1 LHKTFIFGNDCISN
15 EFPGEDKDLGVGF
28 LFRVLRN
35 AIRMYSR
42 TCRIA
47 GSKTLCMSVS
57 RLFDLIPHCLEKFP
71 KADALAG
78 KENGKWTKYSTTD
91 FAEYANNFSY
101 GLLAMGLQR
110 GDKIGIISNNR
121 PEWNM
126 ADMGIL
132 QAGCVDVPIYP
143 TISDSDLKFIIQDAQ
158 LSYVIVSNKILYDKV
173 KACAEGHA
181 HFKGIYSFNPIEG
194 IPHWS
199 EILSLGKKQ
208 KDQARLTALM
218 ATIQE
223 TDLATMLYTSGTTG
237 TPKGVMLSHRNLF
250 SNVYASRKLAPVN
263 EQCKALSFLPLNHIY
278 ERMLTYLYM
287 YLGVSIYYAESIDT
301 ISENLKE
308 IHPEVFSSV
317 PRLLEK
323 VYDKILATG
332 EKLTGIKKALFFWSV
347 SLGERYE
354 MNGANGWWYEL
365 QLKIARK
372 LVFSKWKEALGGNL
386 RCTVS
391 GGAALNPKLARIFW
405 AAGVNVLEG
414 YGLTETS
421 PVISVNF
428 LEPDSAHFGT
438 VGRIIEGVTVKFA
451 EDGEI
456 LAKGPNVMMGY
467 YNRPDATAE
476 AIDPEGYFH
485 TGDIGTLIDGKFL
498 KITDRKKEI
507 FKTSGGKYIAP
518 QMIENK
524 LKESRFIEQSMV
536 VGENQKYAAA
546 FVVPSFKFLQ
556 EYCTL
561 KGIPYTSNEEIIQN
575 PVIKA
580 RIMKSVDEVNKTLA
594 HYETIKKIE
603 LLPHEW
609 TVERGELSPKLSLK
623 RKVILEENK
632 QLLTKIFND

>member
-1 LHKTFIFGNDCISN
+1 MKSILVQAQLSGNLGIYLNPNDRPYSN
-15 EFPGEDKDLGVGF
+15 QN
-28 LFRVLRN
+28 R
-35 AIRMYSR
+35 
-42 TCRIA
+42 
-47 GSKTLCMSVS
+47 MSVS
-57 RLFDLIPHCLEKFP
+57 RLFDLLTHCAEKFP
-71 KADALAG
+71 KEDALAG
-78 KENGKWTKYSTTD
+78 KENGKWIKYSTSD
-91 FAEYANNFSY
+91 FVDYANNMSF
-101 GLLAMGLQR
+101 GLLAMGLKP
-110 GDKIGIISNNR
+110 GDKIGIVSNNR

-132 QAGCVDVPIYP
+132 QAGGVDVPIYP
-143 TISDSDLKFIIQDAQ
+143 TISDADLKFIIHDAQ
-158 LSYVIVSNKILYDKV
+158 LSYVLVSNKALYDKV
-173 KACAEGHA
+173 KTAADGHEA
-181 HFKGIYSFNPIEG
+181 FKGIYSFNKIDG

-199 EILSLGKKQ
+199 EILNLGKKQ
-208 KDQARLTALM
+208 KDVSRLNALM
-218 ATIQE
+218 ASIKE

-237 TPKGVMLSHRNLF
+237 TPKGVMLSHKNLF

-301 ISENLKE
+301 ISDNLKE
-308 IHPEVFSSV
+308 VHPEVFSSV

-323 VYDKILATG
+323 VYDKILSTG
-332 EKLTGIKKALFFWSV
+332 EKLTGIKKALFYWSV

-354 MNGANGWWYEL
+354 MNGANGWWYEF
-365 QLKIARK
+365 QLGIARK
-372 LVFSKWKEALGGNL
+372 LVFSKWKEALGGNI

-428 LEPDSAHFGT
+428 LEPDSACFGT

-451 EDGEI
+451 EDNEI
-456 LAKGPNVMMGY
+456 LVKGPNVMMGY

-476 AIDPEGYFH
+476 AIDKDGWFH
-485 TGDIGTLIDGKFL
+485 TGDIGTLVDDKFL

-536 VGENQKYAAA
+536 VGENEKYAAA
-546 FVVPSFKFLQ
+546 LVVPSFKFLK
-556 EYCTL
+556 EYCAL
-561 KGIPYTSNEEIIQN
+561 KGISFTSNEEIIKNEQ
-575 PVIKA
+575 IKA
-580 RIMKSVDEVNKTLA
+580 RIMKSVEMINKSLA

-603 LLPHEW
+603 LIPQEW
-609 TVERGELSPKLSLK
+609 TVEKGELSPKLSLK

-632 QLLTKIFND
+632 QLLTKIYSE

>member
-1 LHKTFIFGNDCISN
+1 
-15 EFPGEDKDLGVGF
+15 
-28 LFRVLRN
+28 
-35 AIRMYSR
+35 
-42 TCRIA
+42 
-47 GSKTLCMSVS
+47 
-57 RLFDLIPHCLEKFP
+57 
-71 KADALAG
+71 
-78 KENGKWTKYSTTD
+78 
-91 FAEYANNFSY
+91 
-101 GLLAMGLQR
+101 MGLKP
-110 GDKIGIISNNR
+110 GDKIGIVSNNR

-132 QAGCVDVPIYP
+132 QAGGVDVPIYP
-143 TISDSDLKFIIQDAQ
+143 TISDADLKFIIHDAQ
-158 LSYVIVSNKILYDKV
+158 LSYVLVSNKALYDKV
-173 KACAEGHA
+173 KTAADGHEA
-181 HFKGIYSFNPIEG
+181 FKGIYSFNKIDG

-199 EILSLGKKQ
+199 EILNLGKKQ
-208 KDQARLTALM
+208 KDVSRLNALM
-218 ATIQE
+218 ASIKE

-237 TPKGVMLSHRNLF
+237 TPKGVMLSHKNLF

-301 ISENLKE
+301 ISDNLKE
-308 IHPEVFSSV
+308 VHPEVFSSV

-323 VYDKILATG
+323 VYDKILSTG
-332 EKLTGIKKALFFWSV
+332 EKLTGIKKALFYWSV

-354 MNGANGWWYEL
+354 MNGANGWWYEF
-365 QLKIARK
+365 QLGIARK
-372 LVFSKWKEALGGNL
+372 LVFSKWKEALGGNI

-428 LEPDSAHFGT
+428 LEPDSACFGT

-451 EDGEI
+451 EDNEI
-456 LAKGPNVMMGY
+456 LVKGPNVMMGY

-476 AIDPEGYFH
+476 AIDKDGWFH
-485 TGDIGTLIDGKFL
+485 TGDIGTLVDDKFL

-536 VGENQKYAAA
+536 VGENEKYAAA
-546 FVVPSFKFLQ
+546 LVVPSFKFLK
-556 EYCTL
+556 EYCAL
-561 KGIPYTSNEEIIQN
+561 KGISFTSNEEIIKNEQ
-575 PVIKA
+575 IKA
-580 RIMKSVDEVNKTLA
+580 RIMKSVEMINKSLA

-603 LLPHEW
+603 LIPQEW
-609 TVERGELSPKLSLK
+609 TVEKGELSPKLSLK

-632 QLLTKIFND
+632 QLLTKIYSE

>member
-1 LHKTFIFGNDCISN
+1 MKSIL
-15 EFPGEDKDLGVGF
+15 DLQGF
-28 LFRVLRN
+28 QENREIYLRLKN
-35 AIRMYSR
+35 TPYTNQNI
-42 TCRIA
+42 
-47 GSKTLCMSVS
+47 MSVS
-57 RLFDLIPHCLEKFP
+57 RLFDLLTHCAEKFP
-71 KADALAG
+71 KEDALAG
-78 KENGKWTKYSTTD
+78 KENGKWIKYSTSD
-91 FAEYANNFSY
+91 FIDYANNVSY
-101 GLLAMGLQR
+101 GLLAMGLKP

-132 QAGCVDVPIYP
+132 QAGGVDVPIYP
-143 TISDSDLKFIIQDAQ
+143 TISDADLKFIIHDAQ
-158 LSYVIVSNKILYDKV
+158 LSYVLVSNKALYDKV
-173 KACAEGHA
+173 KAAAEGHDA
-181 HFKGIYSFNPIEG
+181 FKGIYSFNQIEG

-199 EILSLGKKQ
+199 EILNLGKKQ
-208 KDQARLTALM
+208 KDASRLTALM
-218 ATIQE
+218 ASIKE

-237 TPKGVMLSHRNLF
+237 TPKGVMLSHKNLF

-278 ERMLTYLYM
+278 ERMLTYLYL

-301 ISENLKE
+301 ISENMKE
-308 IHPEVFSSV
+308 VHPEVFSSV

-323 VYDKILATG
+323 VYDRILSTG
-332 EKLTGIKKALFFWSV
+332 EKLTGVKKALFYWSV
-347 SLGERYE
+347 SLGERFE
-354 MNGANGWWYEL
+354 MNGANGWWYEF
-365 QLKIARK
+365 QLGIARK
-372 LVFSKWKEALGGNL
+372 LVFSKWKEALGGNI

-421 PVISVNF
+421 PVIAVNF

-438 VGRIIEGVTVKFA
+438 VGKIIEGVTVKFA
-451 EDGEI
+451 EDNEI
-456 LAKGPNVMMGY
+456 LVKGPNVMMGY

-476 AIDPEGYFH
+476 AIDKDGWFH
-485 TGDIGTLIDGKFL
+485 TGDIGTLLDGKFL

-536 VGENQKYAAA
+536 VGENEKYAAA
-546 FVVPSFKFLQ
+546 FVVPSFKFLK

-561 KGIPYTSNEEIIQN
+561 KGIPFTSNEEIIKNEQ
-575 PVIKA
+575 IKA
-580 RIMKSVDEVNKTLA
+580 RIMKSVELINKTLA

-603 LLPHEW
+603 LISHEW
-609 TVERGELSPKLSLK
+609 TVEKGELSPKLSLK

-632 QLLTKIFND
+632 QLLTKIFTE

>member
-1 LHKTFIFGNDCISN
+1 
-15 EFPGEDKDLGVGF
+15 
-28 LFRVLRN
+28 
-35 AIRMYSR
+35 
-42 TCRIA
+42 
-47 GSKTLCMSVS
+47 MSVS

-71 KADALAG
+71 KTDALAG
-78 KENGKWTKYSTTD
+78 KENGKWTRYSTAD
-91 FAEYANNFSY
+91 FADYADNFSY
-101 GLLAMGLQR
+101 GLLALGLQK
-110 GDKIGIISNNR
+110 GDKLGIISNNR

-126 ADMGIL
+126 TDMGIL
-132 QAGCVDVPIYP
+132 QTGCVDVPIYP
-143 TISDSDLKFIIQDAQ
+143 TISDSDLKFIIGDAK
-158 LSYVIVSNKILYDKV
+158 LSYVIVSSKILYDKV
-173 KACAEGHA
+173 KSCSEGRD
-181 HFKGIYSFNPIEG
+181 HFKGIYSFNQIEG
-194 IPHWS
+194 VPHWS
-199 EILSLGKKQ
+199 EILNLGKKNRDTA
-208 KDQARLTALM
+208 KLTALK
-218 ATIQE
+218 ASIQD

-263 EQCKALSFLPLNHIY
+263 EDCKALSFLPLNHIY
-278 ERMLTYLYM
+278 ERMLTYLYL

-301 ISENLKE
+301 ISDNLKE
-308 IHPEVFSSV
+308 VHPEVFSSV

-332 EKLTGIKKALFFWSV
+332 EKLTGIKKAMFYWSV

-354 MNGANGWWYEL
+354 MNRANGFWYEF
-365 QLKIARK
+365 QLSLARR
-372 LVFSKWKEALGGNL
+372 LVFSKWKEALGGSI

-421 PVISVNF
+421 PVVSVNF

-451 EDGEI
+451 GDGEI
-456 LAKGPNVMMGY
+456 LVKGPNVMMGY

-476 AIDPEGYFH
+476 AIDAEGYFH
-485 TGDIGTLIDGKFL
+485 TGDIGTLVNGKFL

-536 VGENQKYAAA
+536 IGENQKYAAA
-546 FVVPSFKFLQ
+546 LVVPSFKFLK
-556 EYCTL
+556 EYCLL
-561 KGIPYTSNEEIIQN
+561 KGIPYSGNAEIIKNQE
-575 PVIKA
+575 IKA
-580 RIMKSVDEVNKTLA
+580 RIMRSVTEINKTLA

-603 LLPHEW
+603 LLPEEW
-609 TVERGELSPKLSLK
+609 TVEKGELSPKLSLK
-623 RKVILEENK
+623 RKTILEENK
-632 QLLTKIFND
+632 ELLTKIFND